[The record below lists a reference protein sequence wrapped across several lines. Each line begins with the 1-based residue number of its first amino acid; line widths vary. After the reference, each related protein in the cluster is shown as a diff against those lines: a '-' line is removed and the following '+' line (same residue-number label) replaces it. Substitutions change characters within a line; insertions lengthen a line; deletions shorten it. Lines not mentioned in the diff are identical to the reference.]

1 MHCYDLYVNTRFG
14 QIGHQT
20 KSVLRSK
27 MQTTVTASHAVSMP
41 VGNVGVQVCGEGQ
54 CFPVTLLSIHDCEIC
69 PISTMLE
76 PFSLSPGTSPQ
87 VFLCRMDVSAKIYIH
102 FRHFGIKKS
111 FLFRANAVL
120 LLLKK
125 EIELCKLQ
133 ADIGKRVEEKIS
145 KDQRRYLLM
154 EQLKSIKKEL
164 GMERDDKS
172 AMVQK

>member
-1 MHCYDLYVNTRFG
+1 MWMPKIHTSIQNGYAVC
-14 QIGHQT
+14 
-20 KSVLRSK
+20 VL
-27 MQTTVTASHAVSMP
+27 
-41 VGNVGVQVCGEGQ
+41 C
-54 CFPVTLLSIHDCEIC
+54 
-69 PISTMLE
+69 
-76 PFSLSPGTSPQ
+76 
-87 VFLCRMDVSAKIYIH
+87 
-102 FRHFGIKKS
+102 
-111 FLFRANAVL
+111 RANAVL

>member
-1 MHCYDLYVNTRFG
+1 MCEHISCDQHLVEHHLSMRAKYGG
-14 QIGHQT
+14 QKCTHQYNMDIAVC
-20 KSVLRSK
+20 VL
-27 MQTTVTASHAVSMP
+27 
-41 VGNVGVQVCGEGQ
+41 C
-54 CFPVTLLSIHDCEIC
+54 
-69 PISTMLE
+69 
-76 PFSLSPGTSPQ
+76 
-87 VFLCRMDVSAKIYIH
+87 
-102 FRHFGIKKS
+102 
-111 FLFRANAVL
+111 RANAVL

>member
-1 MHCYDLYVNTRFG
+1 MCEHISCDQHLVEHLSGRAKYGRQKST
-14 QIGHQT
+14 HQY
-20 KSVLRSK
+20 KMDNAVCVL
-27 MQTTVTASHAVSMP
+27 
-41 VGNVGVQVCGEGQ
+41 C
-54 CFPVTLLSIHDCEIC
+54 
-69 PISTMLE
+69 
-76 PFSLSPGTSPQ
+76 
-87 VFLCRMDVSAKIYIH
+87 
-102 FRHFGIKKS
+102 
-111 FLFRANAVL
+111 RANAVL

>member
-1 MHCYDLYVNTRFG
+1 MLT
-14 QIGHQT
+14 
-20 KSVLRSK
+20 SV
-27 MQTTVTASHAVSMP
+27 AEACDYYH
-41 VGNVGVQVCGEGQ
+41 
-54 CFPVTLLSIHDCEIC
+54 
-69 PISTMLE
+69 
-76 PFSLSPGTSPQ
+76 SLQ
-87 VFLCRMDVSAKIYIH
+87 HVACM
-102 FRHFGIKKS
+102 
-111 FLFRANAVL
+111 FRANAVL

>member
-1 MHCYDLYVNTRFG
+1 M
-14 QIGHQT
+14 
-20 KSVLRSK
+20 
-27 MQTTVTASHAVSMP
+27 
-41 VGNVGVQVCGEGQ
+41 
-54 CFPVTLLSIHDCEIC
+54 
-69 PISTMLE
+69 
-76 PFSLSPGTSPQ
+76 
-87 VFLCRMDVSAKIYIH
+87 
-102 FRHFGIKKS
+102 
-111 FLFRANAVL
+111 L

-172 AMVQK
+172 AMVQKWVVSTVALTYANKSLSLVLG

>member
-1 MHCYDLYVNTRFG
+1 MLDSGVGLG
-14 QIGHQT
+14 
-20 KSVLRSK
+20 SLL
-27 MQTTVTASHAVSMP
+27 VTEAFV
-41 VGNVGVQVCGEGQ
+41 
-54 CFPVTLLSIHDCEIC
+54 
-69 PISTMLE
+69 
-76 PFSLSPGTSPQ
+76 LSPNS
-87 VFLCRMDVSAKIYIH
+87 F
-102 FRHFGIKKS
+102 S
-111 FLFRANAVL
+111 FLALVKASDQCLRWFAVLPRANAVL

-172 AMVQK
+172 AMVKK

>member
-1 MHCYDLYVNTRFG
+1 MNPPLRLFYLKNQYVLFKISG
-14 QIGHQT
+14 YF
-20 KSVLRSK
+20 LR
-27 MQTTVTASHAVSMP
+27 
-41 VGNVGVQVCGEGQ
+41 
-54 CFPVTLLSIHDCEIC
+54 D
-69 PISTMLE
+69 
-76 PFSLSPGTSPQ
+76 
-87 VFLCRMDVSAKIYIH
+87 
-102 FRHFGIKKS
+102 KKQGLRAANKLKVV
-111 FLFRANAVL
+111 LFRANAVL

>member
-1 MHCYDLYVNTRFG
+1 
-14 QIGHQT
+14 
-20 KSVLRSK
+20 
-27 MQTTVTASHAVSMP
+27 MP
-41 VGNVGVQVCGEGQ
+41 C
-54 CFPVTLLSIHDCEIC
+54 
-69 PISTMLE
+69 
-76 PFSLSPGTSPQ
+76 
-87 VFLCRMDVSAKIYIH
+87 
-102 FRHFGIKKS
+102 
-111 FLFRANAVL
+111 RANAVL

-164 GMERDDKS
+164 GMEKDDKS

>member
-1 MHCYDLYVNTRFG
+1 MRATNAQQQQQQQRLPDGGRAVDPCYKD
-14 QIGHQT
+14 
-20 KSVLRSK
+20 
-27 MQTTVTASHAVSMP
+27 
-41 VGNVGVQVCGEGQ
+41 
-54 CFPVTLLSIHDCEIC
+54 
-69 PISTMLE
+69 
-76 PFSLSPGTSPQ
+76 
-87 VFLCRMDVSAKIYIH
+87 DVSVAGKVERQEYDNG
-102 FRHFGIKKS
+102 GIKS
-111 FLFRANAVL
+111 TPRFCLVTCCFRANAVL
-120 LLLKK
+120 LLLRK

>member
-1 MHCYDLYVNTRFG
+1 
-14 QIGHQT
+14 
-20 KSVLRSK
+20 
-27 MQTTVTASHAVSMP
+27 
-41 VGNVGVQVCGEGQ
+41 
-54 CFPVTLLSIHDCEIC
+54 
-69 PISTMLE
+69 
-76 PFSLSPGTSPQ
+76 
-87 VFLCRMDVSAKIYIH
+87 MDGL
-102 FRHFGIKKS
+102 GIEKS

>member
-1 MHCYDLYVNTRFG
+1 MQDTDPQKARHT
-14 QIGHQT
+14 
-20 KSVLRSK
+20 VLDGSER
-27 MQTTVTASHAVSMP
+27 
-41 VGNVGVQVCGEGQ
+41 
-54 CFPVTLLSIHDCEIC
+54 L
-69 PISTMLE
+69 
-76 PFSLSPGTSPQ
+76 
-87 VFLCRMDVSAKIYIH
+87 
-102 FRHFGIKKS
+102 RHIRVAC
-111 FLFRANAVL
+111 RANAVL